1 MYKSYYNQN
10 RSPAKKQESE
20 GYKYYNKSGHKKRNN
35 GIF

>member
-1 MYKSYYNQN
+1 MYKAYNHN

-20 GYKYYNKSGHKKRNN
+20 GYRHSNKNGHKKTKS